1 MMADHD
7 GMAVGCTCLDCGG
20 SATRDY
26 AFGCEHRFL
35 EPEHVGRSPDPN
47 GSDGAL
53 YLTAL
58 SLREAEDAIAAAA
71 RYDYDEAKRCGEAC
85 AAYASAAVAAG
96 LEIGHQAAGHGVTAW
111 APTREAAVALWRAR
125 VLEVGRALVGLV
137 PWLRSVTEREM
148 VTVWKGP
155 SPGISVRVGVDH
167 AVDPSS
173 SVVTFI
179 TPGPRGELHQVPA
192 DSAAG
197 VLARLLDIEIAENRE
212 DACEALA
219 VLGRAVGAGIA
230 LGARIHDDQ
239 FRPVRSY
246 RVWVEGSPTSRT
258 SVTASRALLELA
270 GDIDREIARRVDA
283 AVDRAVLGAPY
294 LAASMSVPLT
304 RTAMKR
310 LGAPQLPPECRSC
323 GSRLGD
329 EDGLCDSCRPHVTTM
344 RAAKPIERGQLVTS
358 DQIERTPTDTS
369 VDVTWAPPRCEL
381 SPSEARELF
390 SVCREDE
397 PEDAASVDITYA
409 PACNELLDKNR
420 CGRCGAY
427 GTAYLVTGPDEARI
441 LCAPCS
447 RSAS

>member
-35 EPEHVGRSPDPN
+35 EPERSVVVRVEAFTGRLLRGFEEP
-47 GSDGAL
+47 GAWPVESQVL
-53 YLTAL
+53 V
-58 SLREAEDAIAAAA
+58 D
-71 RYDYDEAKRCGEAC
+71 
-85 AAYASAAVAAG
+85 
-96 LEIGHQAAGHGVTAW
+96 GHGVTAW

-179 TPGPRGELHQVPA
+179 TPGPSGELHQVPA

-197 VLARLLDIEIAENRE
+197 VLARLLDIELAENRE
-212 DACEALA
+212 DACEALV

-283 AVDRAVLGAPY
+283 AIDRAVLGPAGPATSTI
-294 LAASMSVPLT
+294 AAVGRP
-304 RTAMKR
+304 AMKR

-323 GSRLGD
+323 VSRLGD

-358 DQIERTPTDTS
+358 AD
-369 VDVTWAPPRCEL
+369 
-381 SPSEARELF
+381 
-390 SVCREDE
+390 
-397 PEDAASVDITYA
+397 ASVDITYA
-409 PACNELLDKNR
+409 PACHELLDRNR